1 MIRKTRLACA
11 TALALALPVAAQAQ
25 IYRCVD
31 AAGHKEYTDQN
42 KPGCAPLDLPGG
54 AVSTVAPI
62 RARDVARKPAAM
74 ASSPADFPRV
84 ATAEQ
89 RARDDDRR
97 AILNDELR
105 EEEKKLGAL
114 KAEYNNGEPERQGN
128 EKNYAKYQERVAQ
141 LRENISRSEKN
152 IEAIK
157 REISNIK

>member
-11 TALALALPVAAQAQ
+11 TALALALPLAAQAQ

-42 KPGCAPLDLPGG
+42 KPGCTPLDLPGG

-62 RARDVARKPAAM
+62 RPREPGRKVAPA
-74 ASSPADFPRV
+74 STPADFPRV

-97 AILNDELR
+97 AILGDELR
-105 EEEKKLGAL
+105 EEEKKLSAL

-128 EKNYAKYQERVAQ
+128 EKNYAKYLERVAQ
-141 LRENISRSEKN
+141 LRENIGRSEKN